1 MSFDIHNYFT
11 DNFMTV
17 KGDKA
22 EEFLNSFQH
31 VVEEASFL
39 KVPEINQIKY
49 NFRYHGAPK
58 HKYLFEAE
66 QKFPDLNFELK
77 GYFYPNELDL
87 GFTKILIYSN
97 KKLIL
102 CDSLKEETNFK
113 FEKRFILDFF
123 IKLSCIFVIKWWITS
138 KENITNHSHGPN
150 VYFFLI
156 CISS

>member
-39 KVPEINQIKY
+39 KDPQIKQIKY

-66 QKFPDLNFELK
+66 KKFPDLEFELK
-77 GYFYPNELDL
+77 GYFYPDEYDL
-87 GFTKILIYSN
+87 GFTKMLIYGN
-97 KKLIL
+97 NIQ
-102 CDSLKEETNFK
+102 LKHFSRSIEINNRRENDFIS
-113 FEKRFILDFF
+113 RFFY
-123 IKLSCIFVIKWWITS
+123 K
-138 KENITNHSHGPN
+138 
-150 VYFFLI
+150 
-156 CISS
+156 